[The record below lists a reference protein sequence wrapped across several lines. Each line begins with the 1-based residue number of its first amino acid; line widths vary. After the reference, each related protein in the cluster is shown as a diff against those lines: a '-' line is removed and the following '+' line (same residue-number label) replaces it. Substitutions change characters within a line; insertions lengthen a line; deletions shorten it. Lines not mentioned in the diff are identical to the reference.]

1 MKGGGVVGADCEL
14 GDWMAGCGSKGL
26 LEEDVA

>member
-1 MKGGGVVGADCEL
+1 MKRGVVGADFEL
-14 GDWMAGCGSKGL
+14 GDWMAGCGWKGL